1 MSSALEALHRLSL
14 SLGTSLDRS
23 QECSV
28 FVEWLKA
35 EIQPRLT
42 ALFVAD
48 RRREN
53 LQLVASSGFKKPR
66 SASLPVGHDP
76 WDWMKTQKVSLP
88 AGERYSLPI
97 ILEGELFGLLLVVSA
112 KENETLHEE
121 QRLLNLALA
130 YLAPILRNIER
141 YQSIEQLVEER
152 TFQLRESEE
161 RYRNLVNSLPVLIY
175 ALSAEG
181 NITFLNPVF
190 EQITGWPVEAWL
202 GRSFED
208 LIHPE
213 DRPLIQERFARAL
226 KTTHTQKTIEVRLR
240 TASGE
245 PRIVEI
251 MGVAQIKQ
259 DQVVGVTG
267 YAHDITEHKKAEEAL
282 RASEERF
289 RTLAES
295 TSTAIFVYSG
305 EHFIYVNRATE
316 ELTGY
321 SAAELL
327 GLHFWD
333 VVHPDFQ
340 EIIRQ
345 RGLARQR
352 GENVPS
358 RYEFK
363 IIRKDGQERWID
375 FTAGK
380 IEWHGQSAAI
390 GSAFDV
396 TARKQ
401 AEEALRTSEERF
413 RTYLERAS
421 DYIFTLDPQ
430 GKITFVNQAMC
441 EALGCEETE
450 LLGQSALNL
459 VSPEARQQAAQTLER
474 IWQGETVASIVLPI
488 QTRHGKK
495 IITEIRGR
503 SIYEGDRLVETLHI
517 ARDMTIQKEAEEAIK
532 RSERRLLALI
542 ENGLDYISLLDAE
555 GKLLWESPSTTS
567 MLNYDYNA
575 YVGRNIFELV
585 HPDSV
590 DWVRQQFAEVVSQPG
605 SRRSAVFRLHRAD
618 GSWRWVESIA
628 TNFLHDPAV
637 GAIVVN
643 YRDITERKQA
653 EDALRQSEEKY
664 RTLIEQI
671 PAIVYVDKLDEKGTT
686 LFVSPQVETMLGI
699 SVEEWLQG
707 DLSFWLNLIHPED
720 RSYVETAYQE
730 TINTGKHADIEY
742 RIISRDGKQLW
753 IHDKA
758 QILKDENGNTFL
770 HGVMFD
776 ITEQKRHEREIQA
789 EAMLTQALGETLDL
803 QAVLERLLAAARHA
817 IPAAEKGSILL
828 VDADGELRIHAV
840 NGYLDPRIRNFTF
853 AKNSGYSARA
863 ARERRPLIIHDA
875 RSDPEIRYEGEIEVA
890 RQIQSAIVA
899 PLILQERL
907 IGVIS
912 LDSTRKNAFTEEDL
926 ALLTT
931 FAGPATLI
939 IENAR
944 LFEETRR
951 HAKETTSLLEASL
964 ALSSLDLQT
973 TLQTI
978 GERAKALFQADGC
991 RVFLLEPDGRTLRC
1005 VLALQENQA
1014 AFVGL
1019 TIPLGQG
1026 VTGQVALSGQAEI
1039 VNDMLHDPRAVPVP
1053 GTGEEAEAIMFAPL
1067 KEGDHTIGV
1076 ISIRRIGTER
1086 PFQPHDLELLEAFA
1100 SMAASAVFNARLY
1113 EETQKRLAEL
1123 SALHHSSQQL
1133 LRAGMD
1139 AEQIYAIIHEAVK
1152 HVMPCDA
1159 FVIVLEEQPG
1169 GDYQA
1174 VYRYDLN
1181 QRYPPLHI
1189 RRGEGLSG
1197 RVISAGETIFVPDV
1211 LAEKDLKPIH
1221 FGQPQSV
1228 RSILAVP
1235 VRRGEQIFGMISAQS
1250 YQPAAYNEHHRGI
1263 LETIAAQ
1270 FSTAIENARLFQEI
1284 QQRLSELETLQTVSA
1299 ALRRARTVEEMLPIF
1314 VRYAAQAVGAKA
1326 GSIYLLDEASGDW
1339 VSQGWVTDE
1348 GKWLTTPAEMR
1359 HHPGEGV
1366 TGLVG
1371 ETGTLYITQD
1381 WRDDPINSP
1390 LPGELNFLQN
1400 FYSGIS
1406 LPLPAEA
1413 RIIGVMH
1420 IWYDT
1425 IHQFSENEKRLL
1437 TAIADMAG
1445 SAIQR
1450 ARLHQETERRVEQLQ
1465 SLQAID
1471 QAITASMDPRVS
1483 LNILLEH
1490 TIHHLG
1496 IDAAGVLLMNPTTHQ
1511 LEYAAGRGFHTHYY
1525 ERSALRIGEGG
1536 AGRAALER
1544 RILVLPS
1551 IDPTLVSR
1559 SELFKREGF
1568 ASYLAAPLLAK
1579 GQVKGVLEVFHRTP
1593 YSPTIENLRFFEN
1606 LAQQAAI
1613 AIDNAQLFENLQRS
1627 NLELSLAYE
1636 KTIEGWSR
1644 ALDLRDKETEG
1655 HTQRVTALTVELA
1668 QAMGL
1673 NEEQIV
1679 HIRRGALLHDI
1690 GKMGIPDHIL
1700 FKEGALTP
1708 EEWAIMRQHPQYA
1721 YEMLAAIDYLRPSID
1736 IPWCHH
1742 EKWDGSGYPRGLK
1755 GEQIPLAARI
1765 FAVADVFDALTSNRP
1780 YRKAW
1785 TTEQALQYI
1794 KEQAGSHFDPQV
1806 VEIFLKLNRA
1816 T

>member
-14 SLGTSLDRS
+14 TLGASLDRGH
-23 QECSV
+23 ECSV
-28 FVEWLKA
+28 FIEWLKA
-35 EIQPRLT
+35 EIQPRLA

-48 RRREN
+48 RQREH
-53 LQLVASSGFKKPR
+53 LQLIASSGFKKPR
-66 SASLPVGHDP
+66 STSLSVGHDP
-76 WDWMKTQKVSLP
+76 WDWMKSQKISLP
-88 AGERYSLPI
+88 AGEQYSLPI
-97 ILEGELFGLLLVVSA
+97 ILEGELFGLLLLISA
-112 KENETLHEE
+112 QEEEALKEE

-141 YQSIEQLVEER
+141 YQSIEQLVEKR

-161 RYRNLVNSLPVLIY
+161 RYRNLVNSLPELIY
-175 ALSAEG
+175 SLSPEG
-181 NITFLNPVF
+181 KITYLNAGF
-190 EQITGWPVEAWL
+190 EHITGWSVTSWL
-202 GRSFED
+202 GRLFED
-208 LIHPE
+208 LFYPE
-213 DRPLIQERFARAL
+213 DQHLLRERFVRAL
-226 KTTHTQKTIEVRLR
+226 KTKQTRTTLEVRLR

-251 MGVAQIKQ
+251 MGIAQISQ
-259 DQVVGVTG
+259 GQVTGVTG
-267 YAHDITEHKKAEEAL
+267 YAHDITERKKAEEAL
-282 RASEERF
+282 RSSEERF
-289 RTLAES
+289 RT
-295 TSTAIFVYSG
+295 
-305 EHFIYVNRATE
+305 FI
-316 ELTGY
+316 
-321 SAAELL
+321 
-327 GLHFWD
+327 
-333 VVHPDFQ
+333 
-340 EIIRQ
+340 
-345 RGLARQR
+345 
-352 GENVPS
+352 
-358 RYEFK
+358 
-363 IIRKDGQERWID
+363 
-375 FTAGK
+375 
-380 IEWHGQSAAI
+380 
-390 GSAFDV
+390 
-396 TARKQ
+396 
-401 AEEALRTSEERF
+401 
-413 RTYLERAS
+413 ERAS
-421 DYIFTLDPQ
+421 DYIFTLDPK
-430 GKITFVNQAMC
+430 GNITFVNQAMC
-441 EALGCEETE
+441 EAIGCEETD
-450 LLGQSALNL
+450 LLGQPALNL
-459 VSPEARQQAAQTLER
+459 VSPEAYQQAAQALER
-474 IWQGETVASIVLPI
+474 IWQRETVKSVVLPI
-488 QTRHGKK
+488 QTKQGKK

-517 ARDMTIQKEAEEAIK
+517 ARDMTVQKEAEEAIK

-555 GKLLWESPSTTS
+555 GNLLWESPSTTS

-575 YVGRNIFELV
+575 HLGQNIFQLI
-585 HPDSV
+585 HPDDVS
-590 DWVRQQFAEVVSQPG
+590 WVRQQFAKVVAQPG
-605 SRRSAVFRLHRAD
+605 SRQSGIFRLRHAN
-618 GSWRWVESIA
+618 GTWRWVESIA
-628 TNFLHDPAV
+628 SNFLHEPAV

-664 RTLIEQI
+664 RTLIEQL
-671 PAIVYVDKLDEKGTT
+671 PAVVYLDKLDGKGTT
-686 LFVSPQVETMLGI
+686 LFISPQVETLLGI
-699 SVEEWLQG
+699 STEEWLQG
-707 DLSFWLNLIHPED
+707 DLSVWLELIHPED
-720 RSYVETAYQE
+720 RQRVEE
-730 TINTGKHADIEY
+730 TYHKLATTGEPYDLEY
-742 RIISRDGKQLW
+742 RIVRRDGKQLW
-753 IHDKA
+753 LQDKG
-758 QILKDENGNTFL
+758 QVLKDESGNAFL

-776 ITEQKRHEREIQA
+776 ITERKRHEHETQA
-789 EAMLTQALGETLDL
+789 DAMITQALGETLDL

-828 VDADGELRIHAV
+828 VDAHGKLRIHAM
-840 NGYLDPRIRNFTF
+840 NGYLDPRIQQFTF
-853 AKNSGYSARA
+853 AKDSGYSACA

-875 RSDPEIRYEGEIEVA
+875 RSDPEIRYEGDIEEV

-907 IGVIS
+907 VGVIS
-912 LDSTRKNAFTEEDL
+912 LDSTVKNAFTEEDL
-926 ALLTT
+926 TLLTT
-931 FAGPATLI
+931 FATPAALM
-939 IENAR
+939 IENAH

-951 HAKETTSLLEASL
+951 SAHETTSLLEASL

-978 GERAKALFQADGC
+978 GERAKTLFQADGC
-991 RVFLLEPDGRTLRC
+991 RVFLLEPDRQTLRC
-1005 VLALQENQA
+1005 VLALQENEA
-1014 AFVGL
+1014 AFLGL

-1026 VTGQVALSGQAEI
+1026 VTGQVALSGRAEI
-1039 VNDMLHDPRAVPVP
+1039 VNDMLHDPRAVQVP
-1053 GTGEEAEAIMFAPL
+1053 GTAEESEAIMFAPL
-1067 KEGDHTIGV
+1067 KEGEQTIGV
-1076 ISIRRIGTER
+1076 ISIRRVGTER

-1100 SMAASAVFNARLY
+1100 SLAASAVFNARLY

-1123 SALHHSSQQL
+1123 STLHQSSQQL

-1139 AEQIYAIIHEAVK
+1139 AEQIYAIVHEAAK

-1159 FVIVLEEQPG
+1159 FVIVLEEQPS

-1174 VYRYDLN
+1174 VYRYDLDK
-1181 QRYPPLHI
+1181 RYPSLHI

-1197 RVISAGETIFVPDV
+1197 RVISMGETLFISDV
-1211 LAEKDLKPIH
+1211 LAEKDLNPIH
-1221 FGQPQSV
+1221 FGNPQSV

-1235 VRRGEQIFGMISAQS
+1235 VRRGEQIIGMISAQS
-1250 YQPAAYNEHHRGI
+1250 YQPNAYNEHHRGV

-1299 ALRRARTVEEMLPIF
+1299 ALRQACTVEEMLPVF
-1314 VRYAAQAVGAKA
+1314 VRYATQAVGAKA
-1326 GSIYLLDEASGDW
+1326 GSIYLLDETSGDW
-1339 VSQGWVTDE
+1339 VSQGWITDE
-1348 GKWLTTPAEMR
+1348 GKWLTTSAEMR

-1371 ETGTLYITQD
+1371 ESGTLYITQD
-1381 WRDDPINSP
+1381 WHNDPVNSP
-1390 LPGELNFLQN
+1390 LRGELTFLQN
-1400 FYSGIS
+1400 FHSGIS

-1413 RIIGVMH
+1413 RVIGVMH
-1420 IWYDT
+1420 IWYEE
-1425 IHQFSENEKRLL
+1425 IHRFTENEKRLL
-1437 TAIADMAG
+1437 TAIADVAG
-1445 SAIQR
+1445 SAIRR

-1471 QAITASMDPRVS
+1471 QAITASLDPRVA

-1490 TIHHLG
+1490 TVHHLG
-1496 IDAAGVLLMNPTTHQ
+1496 VDAAGVLLMNPTTHQ
-1511 LEYAAGRGFHTHYY
+1511 LEYAAGRGFHTHLY
-1525 ERSALRIGEGG
+1525 ERSTLRIGEGG
-1536 AGRAALER
+1536 PGRAALQR

-1551 IDPTLVSR
+1551 LDPASISR

-1568 ASYLAAPLLAK
+1568 VSYLAAPLLAK
-1579 GQVKGVLEVFHRTP
+1579 GQVKGVLEIFHRTP
-1593 YSPTIENLRFFEN
+1593 FSPTIEHLRFFES

-1613 AIDNAQLFENLQRS
+1613 AIDNAQLFENLQLT

-1655 HTQRVTALTVELA
+1655 HTQRVTTLTVELA

-1673 NEEQIV
+1673 SEEQIV

-1708 EEWAIMRQHPQYA
+1708 EEWAIMKQHPQYA
-1721 YEMLAAIDYLRPSID
+1721 YEMLSAIDYLRPSID

-1794 KEQAGSHFDPQV
+1794 KEQAGIHFDPQI
-1806 VEIFLKLNRA
+1806 VEIFLKLNQA
-1816 T
+1816 D